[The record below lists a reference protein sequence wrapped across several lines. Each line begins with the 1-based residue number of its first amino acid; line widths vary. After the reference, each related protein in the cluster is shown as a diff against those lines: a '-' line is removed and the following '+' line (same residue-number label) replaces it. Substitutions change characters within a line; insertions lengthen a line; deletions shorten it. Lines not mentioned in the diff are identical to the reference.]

1 MNRLLL
7 NKPKKQINKKD
18 KLDFYNIKYEYI
30 ENIITNNNIQ
40 EIYFSSNFKDKKLFD
55 KFKFKEN
62 SDSTTNKL
70 ICGFEEYQDIRV
82 FFRYTKYCWI
92 YINNINFKLSKQII
106 EILKNTTLGG
116 VFTSDY
122 NTFKFLKEKKINIQ
136 FAKFF
141 NNNSENLKN
150 YMIIKNNTKNIKNNF
165 LHNNLD
171 SKYHFNNTNFNKL
184 IWAQKLN
191 IKNIFLINL
200 DHEIDKLL
208 LMKYKLANINIPFN
222 YITRIKGI
230 FGNKDIKCLEFYDS
244 IKYNSDNNINSVS
257 AVGILFTFKKLFNS
271 INLNQN
277 LNNKY
282 LFLEDDICFHKNFND
297 KINYFINNFNTNTY
311 DIIYLGA
318 NTPKISESML
328 NDINYKTIINYD
340 YNNWIYG
347 MYGVILNVKTI
358 QLLKK
363 ELEKNI
369 FSPIDNILT
378 NIIRKY
384 KLKTIILN
392 PNLIIPIVTYSLNM
406 GKRDQNTF
414 LKNIRQNKDDY
425 IDVDFSTEFI
435 DIYQKYSK
443 NKLNL
448 NGKLRVSIHKTNTEI
463 KKILK
468 DNFFY
473 IIITSFNH
481 EKWVYKNLISVIN
494 QTYTNWKILY
504 YNDNSEDNTFQKVQD
519 FIKKF
524 NIYDKIEV
532 INSKK
537 RYYQA
542 YGRWQCYQKI
552 SNDNDICV
560 LLDGDD
566 WFYDENVL
574 QKLNELYKSKDI
586 NVSYGDYH
594 MLYNNKMTKVNC
606 KDFPESIIINKTY
619 RKYEWI
625 SQHMRT
631 GKAGLFKSIPLNY
644 LRDEKGEY
652 IKCVSDWAEMFWILE
667 KSNGKHCNNGFNCYV
682 YNKDA
687 SLGYINSYYNRDKD
701 KKWKEYRIKLEK
713 KYRNY

>member
-7 NKPKKQINKKD
+7 NKQKKQIDKKN

-40 EIYFSSNFKDKKLFD
+40 EIYFSSSFKDKKLFN

-62 SDSTTNKL
+62 SDSTINKL

-106 EILKNTTLGG
+106 EILKNTTFGG
-116 VFTSDY
+116 VFTSEY
-122 NTFKFLKEKKINIQ
+122 NIYKYFKDKKINIKC
-136 FAKFF
+136 AKFF
-141 NNNSENLKN
+141 NNNISKN
-150 YMIIKNNTKNIKNNF
+150 SQNYLTIKNNITKNNTSINTS
-165 LHNNLD
+165 D
-171 SKYHFNNTNFNKL
+171 SKYYFNDTNFNKL
-184 IWAQKLN
+184 IWARKLN

-200 DHEIDKLL
+200 DLDIDKLL
-208 LMKYKLANINIPFN
+208 LMKYKLSNINIPYN

-230 FGNKDIKCLEFYDS
+230 YGEKNIKCLEFYDT

-282 LFLEDDICFHKNFND
+282 LFLEDDICFHKKFND
-297 KINYFINNFNTNTY
+297 KINYFINNFNTNTF

-318 NTPKISESML
+318 NTPKISDSML
-328 NDINYKTIINYD
+328 NDINSKNIINYD
-340 YNNWIYG
+340 FHNWIYG
-347 MYGVILNVKTI
+347 MYGIILNVKTI
-358 QLLKK
+358 QLLQK
-363 ELEKNI
+363 ELQNNQN
-369 FSPIDNILT
+369 SPIDNILT
-378 NIIRKY
+378 NIIRKF

-392 PNLIIPIVTYSLNM
+392 PNLIIPIVTHSLNM

-414 LKNIRQNKDDY
+414 LKTIRQKKDDY

-435 DIYQKYSK
+435 DIYKKYSQ
-443 NKLNL
+443 NKINL
-448 NGKLRVSIHKTNTEI
+448 NSKLRVSINKTNTEI
-463 KKILK
+463 KTILK

-524 NIYDKIEV
+524 NIYDKIEI
-532 INSKK
+532 INSKQ

-594 MLYNNKMTKVNC
+594 MLYNNKMSKINC

-652 IKCVSDWAEMFWILE
+652 IKCVSDWAEMFWVLE
-667 KSNGKHCNNGFNCYV
+667 RSNGKHCNNGFNCYV

-687 SLGYINSYYNRDKD
+687 SLGYINSFYNRDKD
-701 KKWKEYRIKLEK
+701 KRWKEYRIKLEK